1 MWWVLQSIIVSII
14 VIALLHCGWDYLKTN
29 YSTHKTKDISK
40 IHSEKYEN
48 IKAIPAMIVD
58 SGRILTGGGVS
69 LCIDTVLYVLEKNF
83 GKQKVSEISR
93 IMEYSH
99 ARNANQA
106 SFSTVIF

>member
-48 IKAIPAMIVD
+48 ILSELLEQKSKSTPEIQIDPEEMENDLAIFLEQTL
-58 SGRILTGGGVS
+58 SN
-69 LCIDTVLYVLEKNF
+69 TVPPD
-83 GKQKVSEISR
+83 
-93 IMEYSH
+93 
-99 ARNANQA
+99 
-106 SFSTVIF
+106 FSPKL